1 MTKRAIP
8 VLERE
13 RVRLRL
19 LTVEDLP
26 LTLLWRN
33 QDAVRRWFFH
43 SDLLSPEQHRA
54 WFESYCNRDDDFV
67 FIIEEIV
74 KLNVPVGQIALYDI
88 DWDRRKA
95 EFGRLMI
102 GELRARGMGLAK
114 EATQLLLY
122 FAHQEWRLREIFLE
136 VYENNLPA
144 LAIYRTCGFT
154 ETQRHSGIVT
164 MVWRPVS
171 EAN

>member
-1 MTKRAIP
+1 MTKRTIST
-8 VLERE
+8 LEGE
-13 RVRLRL
+13 RIRLRP
-19 LTVEDLP
+19 LTAKDLP
-26 LTLLWRN
+26 LTLSWRN

-43 SDLLSPEQHRA
+43 SDLLSPEQHCA
-54 WFESYCNRDDDFV
+54 WFEAYCKRDDDFV

-74 KLNVPVGQIALYDI
+74 RFNMPVGQIALYNV
-88 DWDRRKA
+88 DWDRQKA

-122 FAHQEWRLREIFLE
+122 FVRREWQLQEVFLE

-144 LAIYRTCGFT
+144 LAIYRACGFI

-164 MVWRPVS
+164 MVWQPKP